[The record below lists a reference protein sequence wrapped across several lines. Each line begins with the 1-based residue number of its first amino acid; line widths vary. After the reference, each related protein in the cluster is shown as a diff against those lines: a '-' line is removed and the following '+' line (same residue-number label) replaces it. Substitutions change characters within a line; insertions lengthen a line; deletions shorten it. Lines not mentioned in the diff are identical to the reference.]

1 MVLSGFWPLQKLV
14 PPAQQIVLVLQVL
27 ELGCRQVACGSPPN
41 TRAPPGDTPQQ
52 PLSTS
57 LRCQATNAGHRA
69 RSCHGAMQSDNA
81 KNLRQPW
88 VTAGS
93 LVLQHSHASLASVHV
108 SNVAKLARPLWL
120 QLLRSRGMDSLTSQ
134 VLFTC
139 TSLNFLT
146 MVYTI
151 CFTSPPGQ
159 LYFTHI
165 VAPLRQR
172 DCPTNNNTPENNP
185 SKNTFCMTTT
195 AWLSTLCFGRWRIR
209 QASYLFNV
217 SKPEEERGLPS
228 FIMVGGKQ
236 ELSLQ
241 LVLYFSPSLEIRW
254 RNRSNWIPHVQ
265 FNDTNCISHFRKLA
279 NG

>member
-1 MVLSGFWPLQKLV
+1 MVPH
-14 PPAQQIVLVLQVL
+14 
-27 ELGCRQVACGSPPN
+27 VA
-41 TRAPPGDTPQQ
+41 RAT
-52 PLSTS
+52 
-57 LRCQATNAGHRA
+57 
-69 RSCHGAMQSDNA
+69 QSDNA
-81 KNLRQPW
+81 KNLGQPW

-93 LVLQHSHASLASVHV
+93 LVLQHSYTSLAPVHV
-108 SNVAKLARPLWL
+108 SNVTKLARPLWL
-120 QLLRSRGMDSLTSQ
+120 QLLQSRGMDSLASQ

-151 CFTSPPGQ
+151 CFTSPAGQ
-159 LYFTHI
+159 LHFTHS

-172 DCPTNNNTPENNP
+172 DRPTNNNTPENNP

-228 FIMVGGKQ
+228 FIMVGGK
-236 ELSLQ
+236 
-241 LVLYFSPSLEIRW
+241 
-254 RNRSNWIPHVQ
+254 
-265 FNDTNCISHFRKLA
+265 
-279 NG
+279 